1 MHRDDGSGPSCQQ
14 GLDGF
19 GCKVLAVRINI
30 GEDRLRAAH
39 DHATRRGNKGPT
51 RDDHF
56 VAWADAQCMKPELK
70 CHCPVRYSH
79 AVSATR
85 LYCKFLFK
93 SPALLAC
100 PIVHLSGTKDADYRF
115 DFL

>member
-1 MHRDDGSGPSCQQ
+1 
-14 GLDGF
+14 
-19 GCKVLAVRINI
+19 
-30 GEDRLRAAH
+30 
-39 DHATRRGNKGPT
+39 
-51 RDDHF
+51 
-56 VAWADAQCMKPELK
+56 MKPELK

-115 DFL
+115 DFLSLELRPRCKRGFPDGLAAF